1 MTEDELTKIWSSD
14 ALINHDVIEDMSPT
28 DLNKVLDILKKL
40 D

>member
-14 ALINHDVIEDMSPT
+14 ALINHDALEDMSPT

>member
-1 MTEDELTKIWSSD
+1 MTDDELTKIWSSD
-14 ALINHDVIEDMSPT
+14 ALINHDALEDMSPT